1 MNTYK
6 KLYSGNF
13 LFADRLI
20 IALEDQGIVPVV
32 KDEGES
38 ARMAGF
44 GSSSLGLKDIWV
56 DEREYD
62 QALQIIQPLL
72 SEDH

>member
-20 IALEDQGIVPVV
+20 IALEEVGIVPVV

-38 ARMAGF
+38 ARLAGF
-44 GSSSLGLKDIWV
+44 GSSNMGLKDIWV
-56 DEREYD
+56 EEQEYA

-72 SEDH
+72 SE

>member
-1 MNTYK
+1 MDTYK

-20 IALEDQGIVPVV
+20 IALEDEGIIPVV

-44 GSSSLGLKDIWV
+44 GSTNMGLKDIWV
-56 DEREYD
+56 EEQEYD
-62 QALQIIQPLL
+62 QALKIIQPLM
-72 SEDH
+72 SE

>member
-20 IALEDQGIVPVV
+20 IALEDEGIIPVV

-44 GSSSLGLKDIWV
+44 GSTNMGLKDIWV
-56 DEREYD
+56 EEQEYD
-62 QALQIIQPLL
+62 QALKIIQPLM
-72 SEDH
+72 SE